1 MEKDNSNN
9 TKEKMLKSCER
20 LNKVIIGFVYGLAA
34 MMIILAV
41 IGFIMSI
48 ALSAFPSNEAKTDV
62 GSKYL
67 ETTEKIGNTM
77 ENLMDKVDQ
86 IQKMK
91 SENGI
96 ITTITVIL
104 SWSILF
110 NISTMLKNTVNKKTP
125 FSEENVRCMKLI
137 SIISTLL
144 WIITTSFIINV
155 GLIFVLAI
163 DVMYYI
169 FKYGYQLQ
177 IESDETL

>member
-48 ALSAFPSNEAKTDV
+48 ALSAFPTNEAKTDI
-62 GSKYL
+62 GNKYL
-67 ETTEKIGNTM
+67 EATEQIGNTM

-86 IQKMK
+86 IQRVK
-91 SENGI
+91 SENGVV
-96 ITTITVIL
+96 TTITVIL
-104 SWSILF
+104 SWYILF
-110 NISTMLKNTVNKKTP
+110 NISTMLKNTVDKKTP

-137 SIISTLL
+137 SIIATLL
-144 WIITTSFIINV
+144 WIITTPFIINV